1 MIMKK
6 SPQSL
11 RSHSAG
17 FTLIE
22 LLVVIAII
30 GILAAMIFPALAKAK
45 IAAQRGQARTDISN
59 IVTAIGQYESTYSQL
74 PAVDRNVSGALDV
87 TYGYFTATRPPGT
100 TNYASNKEIIAILMD
115 EVSFRKT
122 PVTDTVN
129 KGHVKNP
136 KNIPFLKPKLSSGDA
151 AVNDFT
157 PGVGVDGEYRDPW
170 GIPYVITIDSDNSG
184 TSRDAL
190 YARQNVSQQ
199 NNQTG
204 LNGLFNQPNVTGA
217 SDEFDLK
224 AEFMVWSQ
232 GQDKKADLNPGNS
245 TDGKA
250 NKGLNKDN
258 ILNWQQ

>member
-1 MIMKK
+1 MKK
-6 SPQSL
+6 SPQTLGSQ
-11 RSHSAG
+11 RAG

-30 GILAAMIFPALAKAK
+30 GILAAMIFPALGRAKV
-45 IAAQRGQARTDISN
+45 AAQRGTAKQDIVN

-74 PAVDRNVSGALDV
+74 PTVDRNVSGALDV

-136 KNIPFLKPKLSSGDA
+136 KQIKFLKPTVSSGDA

-170 GIPYVITIDSDNSG
+170 GNPYVITIDSDNSG

-190 YARQNVSQQ
+190 YARQNVSQD
-199 NNQTG
+199 NGKTG
-204 LNGLFNQPNVTGA
+204 LNGLFNDAGVGDQ
-217 SDEFDLK
+217 FDFK
-224 AEFMVWSQ
+224 AEYMIWSR
-232 GQDKKADLNPGNS
+232 GQDKKESD
-245 TDGKA
+245 TDKA
-250 NKGLNKDN
+250 KVGLNKDN